1 MRTVDSGIIK
11 WLALCAKE
19 VKSSPR
25 TSSFRMTLFVIHTSA
40 SIWFKK
46 LSVSYFSYILNPDIL
61 IKHSIGLLELSHITR
76 PYLLAPWGFWNTS
89 TNPNEVCSLLLCDP
103 VMAYYFNT
111 PNCLQRQM
119 AESFSGSIVCA
130 TPDKT
135 CLWYGLNLN
144 SLPAGL
150 HSTVS
155 TKGKEEIL
163 GINAY

>member
-1 MRTVDSGIIK
+1 MRPGNSGIIK
-11 WLALCAKE
+11 WLALCTKAA
-19 VKSSPR
+19 KSSPR
-25 TSSFRMTLFVIHTSA
+25 TSSSRTTLSLIHTSV

-46 LSVSYFSYILNPDIL
+46 RNVSYFSYILNPDIL
-61 IKHSIGLLELSHITR
+61 IKHSRSLLGLFHITR

-89 TNPNEVCSLLLCDP
+89 TNPYEVCSLLLCDP

-111 PNCLQRQM
+111 LKSLQRQM
-119 AESFSGSIVCA
+119 AQSFSGSMVCA
-130 TPDKT
+130 RPDKT
-135 CLWYGLNLN
+135 CLWYRLNLS

-163 GINAY
+163 DINVH